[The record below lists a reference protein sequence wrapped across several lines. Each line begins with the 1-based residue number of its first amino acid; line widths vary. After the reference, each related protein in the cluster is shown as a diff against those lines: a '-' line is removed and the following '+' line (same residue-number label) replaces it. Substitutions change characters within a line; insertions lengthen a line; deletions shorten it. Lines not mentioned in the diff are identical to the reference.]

1 MKVKNQLIQAA
12 ARNSSIFVT
21 VLNRFKQF
29 FFFFL
34 KSPQGVII
42 VGQNLQQNPELSYNT
57 TIVSQK
63 GINASILRGEFSG
76 QAF

>member
-21 VLNRFKQF
+21 VLNRFKP
-29 FFFFL
+29 FFFL

-57 TIVSQK
+57 TIVLQK